1 MKRPM
6 KRPMKPVRFASA
18 SANLEE
24 MEPRI
29 AKSLLLS
36 TVLAADGIMT
46 ENERA
51 FLESAMKKLGV
62 KDDERRGI
70 LDLEGWDQA
79 EAALMGSTEDEKREI
94 VSSLVDAASAD
105 GRLSPLEMA
114 MVKRI
119 SKALGL
125 EG

>member
-1 MKRPM
+1 
-6 KRPMKPVRFASA
+6 
-18 SANLEE
+18 

-36 TVLAADGIMT
+36 KVLAADGIMT

-51 FLESAMKKLGV
+51 FLDRAMKRLGV
-62 KDDERRGI
+62 
-70 LDLEGWDQA
+70 
-79 EAALMGSTEDEKREI
+79 TEDEKREI

>member
-1 MKRPM
+1 
-6 KRPMKPVRFASA
+6 
-18 SANLEE
+18 

-29 AKSLLLS
+29 AKSLLI
-36 TVLAADGIMT
+36 TKVLAADGIMT

-51 FLESAMKKLGV
+51 FLDRAMKKLGV
-62 KDDERRGI
+62 TEAEKRGI
-70 LDLEGWDQA
+70 TDLEGWDEA
-79 EAALMGSTEDEKREI
+79 EAALTHISEDEKRDLI
-94 VSSLVDAASAD
+94 SQLVDAASAD
-105 GRLSPLEMA
+105 GRLSPLENA